1 MAARTD
7 SKTVPPDVKSI
18 KICGGHL
25 LPGCGLNRAPDS
37 RSPRLVSRQFIV
49 YLHVMRLLVG
59 AAALLSVSVI
69 WLTGQAP
76 RFDAGYVG
84 AEACYACHAA
94 ISESYATVGMARTF
108 EPVDAVRPIEDWTVN
123 NRYYHPPSDQHF
135 LMTSRDGRYYQ
146 KRYQLDP
153 NGNETNAL
161 EIEIHYALGSGYKE
175 RDYIA
180 RLPGGELVQMPV
192 VWYSD
197 EAEWSIAPGYD
208 HADHDGFSR
217 RINYRCVF
225 CHAAYPD
232 LEPGQGRYEAQ
243 TAFFGADAARGVDC
257 ERCHGPGSLHVD
269 GAATGASTEEIRGSI
284 VNPSRLD
291 RDRQMAVC
299 LQCHLETT
307 SVPLP
312 NSTLKL
318 GNGMFSFRP
327 GERLTDYAAYFDFP
341 KGVGRDDDFN
351 IVHQGYQLVRS
362 ACFRNS
368 EMTCVTCHDP
378 HRTPEDPKV
387 YFKAR
392 CLECHENET
401 SCSLD
406 ADRRAIANG
415 NDCTACHMP
424 QRRTDDIVH
433 VVMTDHY
440 IQRFAP
446 PDPLAPI
453 EEQDYRGYSGDLVFY
468 LPEEDEDLYMGIGL
482 IRGPDTQRG
491 VGLLERAIE
500 REPTTTAEP
509 YFYLGVGYGELGRS
523 QQSIEN
529 YRRAIEIDPAYAEAH
544 YNLGLLHLKDRRFGR
559 ALELF
564 EEAIRLQPNGADN
577 HVVAGVAYG
586 QLDRP
591 ESARA
596 AYLKALELDPFNTV
610 ALSNLGTMN
619 LQSGNLEGAASY
631 FRRVLGIRPN
641 HALAQRMLEQLR

>member
-1 MAARTD
+1 
-7 SKTVPPDVKSI
+7 
-18 KICGGHL
+18 
-25 LPGCGLNRAPDS
+25 
-37 RSPRLVSRQFIV
+37 
-49 YLHVMRLLVG
+49 MRLLV
-59 AAALLSVSVI
+59 AASGLLCFSVI
-69 WLTGQAP
+69 WLTGQPA
-76 RFDAGYVG
+76 RSEAGYVG
-84 AEACYACHAA
+84 AEACYTCHAT

-108 EPVDAVRPIEDWTVN
+108 APVNAVQPIEDWTVN

-146 KRYQLDP
+146 KRYQLDED
-153 NGNETNAL
+153 GNETNAF
-161 EIEIHYALGSGYKE
+161 EMEIHYALGSGYKE
-175 RDYIA
+175 RDYLA
-180 RLPGGELVQMPV
+180 LLPGGELVQMPV

-197 EAEWSIAPGYD
+197 EASWSIAPGYD

-217 RINYRCVF
+217 HINYRCVF

-243 TAFFGADAARGVDC
+243 TAFFRTDVARGVDC
-257 ERCHGPGSLHVD
+257 ERCHGPGSLHLES
-269 GAATGASTEEIRGSI
+269 ATIGASTDEIRGSI

-291 RDRQMAVC
+291 RDRQIDVC

-307 SVPLP
+307 SAPLP

-318 GNGMFSFRP
+318 GRGMFSFRP

-341 KGVGRDDDFN
+341 KGVGHDDDFN

-362 ACFRNS
+362 ACFKSS
-368 EMTCVTCHDP
+368 EMTCITCHDP
-378 HRTPEDPKV
+378 HRTPDDPKA
-387 YFKAR
+387 YFRAR
-392 CLECHENET
+392 CLACHEGET
-401 SCSLD
+401 GCSLD
-406 ADRRAIANG
+406 AARRASANG
-415 NDCTACHMP
+415 DDCTACHMP
-424 QRRTDDIVH
+424 QRRTDDIVQ
-433 VVMTDHY
+433 VVMTNHY

-453 EEQDYRGYSGDLVFY
+453 EEKDNRGYSGDLVFY

-491 VGLLERAIE
+491 VELLERAIE
-500 REPTTTAEP
+500 RAPPATAEP
-509 YFYLGVGYGELGRS
+509 YFYLGAAYGELGRS
-523 QQSIEN
+523 AQSIEN

-544 YNLGLLHLKDRRFGR
+544 YNLGLVHLRDRRFRR

-577 HVVAGVAYG
+577 HVVAGVARA

-596 AYLKALELDPFNTV
+596 AYLKALELDPLNTV
-610 ALSNLGTMN
+610 ALSNLGTMD
-619 LQSGNLEGAASY
+619 LQSGNLERATSH
-631 FRRVLGIRPN
+631 FRRVLRIKPN
-641 HALAQRMLEQLR
+641 DAIARRMLEQLK